1 MPIDVHRCPSQAIVQ
16 PCASL
21 APWQHIQSCCQVY
34 GITRV
39 SRRPELVG
47 LGFYGIAGAL
57 VATTA
62 TQVTMWGLGPLVS
75 FSILAMHS
83 DRVQRR
89 SGELSLEKEQQTSL
103 MPFLA
108 FLDGRQSWVTLKE
121 ELVTSN
127 LVAAGLL
134 AFFLSAGGAV
144 RPSWMAFGKTTL

>member
-1 MPIDVHRCPSQAIVQ
+1 MACPFDFNAY
-16 PCASL
+16 ASRGE
-21 APWQHIQSCCQVY
+21 VF

-39 SRRPELVG
+39 SRRPELAG

-62 TQVTMWGLGPLVS
+62 TQVAMWGLGPVIS
-75 FSILAMHS
+75 FSILALHS

-89 SGELSLEKEQQTSL
+89 SGELSLEKYQQTSL

-108 FLDGRQSWVTLKE
+108 LLDGRQTLVTLQD

-144 RPSWMAFGKTTL
+144 KPSWVAFGKTRV